1 MPYIEDRIDPGQFG
15 GLKGHSTA
23 HYLIQLFD
31 FILSS
36 TDSSNF
42 PRAVLVALIDFSK
55 AFNRINHA
63 KVITRLSDWGVP
75 GWLLR
80 ILMSYLT
87 GRSMILR
94 YKGVQSSRHWMPG
107 GSPQGA
113 LLGVLLYLVYVS
125 DIGMDLPLV
134 APVVP
139 GEVDLPSVPF
149 PPQPVVAGNEA
160 RLKYVDDLSMAECL
174 RLDTELKL
182 RSNSGEKYLPP
193 SLLQKRLEE
202 IATSAEYHD
211 MKLNLSKSKFISFNF
226 TRKHQF
232 TPELFLDGTL
242 LEVVKETKLLGLTIS
257 SSCNWDANT
266 KEIVAKGNSR
276 LWFLRRLKFLGASS
290 DTLIDIY
297 KLFCRSVLEY
307 GAPVWSGNLKKSN
320 NKDIERVQKN
330 AYKIIFGTTFA
341 SYDYCL
347 ETNEEETLERRRDK
361 LCLNFAEACLKNDKF
376 SRWFPKGVV
385 TRNKTSY
392 QEPEAKTKRYKKSA
406 IPHLVR
412 LLNSRI

>member
-75 GWLLR
+75 GWLFR

-107 GSPQGA
+107 GSPQGT

-160 RLKYVDDLSMAECL
+160 RLKYVYDLSMAECL

-182 RSNSGEKYLPP
+182 RSNSGEKYLPHYM
-193 SLLQKRLEE
+193 LQKRLEE

-211 MKLNLSKSKFISFNF
+211 MQLNLSKSN
-226 TRKHQF
+226 
-232 TPELFLDGTL
+232 GTL

-257 SSCNWDANT
+257 SSCTWDANT
-266 KEIVAKGNSR
+266 REIVAKGKSR

-330 AYKIIFGTTFA
+330 AYKIIFGTTFV
-341 SYDYCL
+341 SYEYCL
-347 ETNEEETLERRRDK
+347 ETNEAETLERRRDK

-376 SRWFPKGVV
+376 SKWFPKGVV